1 MAKVQKTLVVQVQKK
16 ENESPANLLK
26 RFTRRVQESKI
37 LPHAK
42 KNRFKARQES
52 TLKKKKRTLY
62 WDEKDESKNRKK
74 IKKSESDFSES
85 ENEA

>member
-52 TLKKKKRTLY
+52 TLKKKEKALKRISRQKRVDTL
-62 WDEKDESKNRKK
+62 KK
-74 IKKSESDFSES
+74 MGKMD
-85 ENEA
+85 

>member
-1 MAKVQKTLVVQVQKK
+1 MKKTVKQFK
-16 ENESPANLLK
+16 EDLQNV
-26 RFTRRVQESKI
+26 F
-37 LPHAK
+37 
-42 KNRFKARQES
+42 KNIGVNQNDLQDSVSSDSQSLSES